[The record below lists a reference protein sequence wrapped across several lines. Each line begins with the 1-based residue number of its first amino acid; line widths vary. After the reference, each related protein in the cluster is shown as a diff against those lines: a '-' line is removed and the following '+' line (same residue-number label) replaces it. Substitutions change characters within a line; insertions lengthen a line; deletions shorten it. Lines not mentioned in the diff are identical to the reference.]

1 MQATGI
7 VRRLDDLGRI
17 VLPKEIRR
25 SFGINEGDAMEIW
38 VTEDHSG
45 IVLTKYHCE
54 DNAVKLLKQAAEMIE
69 GTNENA
75 AYRDLI
81 LHIAS
86 KLGA

>member
-1 MQATGI
+1 MKATGI

-25 SFGINEGDAMEIW
+25 TLNVHEGDAMEIW
-38 VTEDHSG
+38 VDDDHKG
-45 IVLTKYHCE
+45 IILTKYNCDE
-54 DNAVKLLKQAAEMIE
+54 NAVTLLKQAAQMLE
-69 GTNENA
+69 GSENA

-86 KLGA
+86 KLAE